1 MSDSRDVAGLSRQ
14 DRAELERRLLA
25 RKKPAAPA
33 PVVPRRSPDAVVPLS
48 FAQQRLWFLQ
58 QLEPDSPAYRLA
70 FAVRLGGVLSV
81 EALTQA
87 LSEIVRR
94 HETLRTVFV
103 TVEHQPAQRVQPATP
118 ISLDVIDLGGRPG
131 PTRSRKRSGWPASWR
146 PAPSIW
152 SKARCFERPC
162 SALALVSTSS

>member
-25 RKKPAAPA
+25 RKKPATPAPA
-33 PVVPRRSPDAVVPLS
+33 VPRRSPDAAVPLS

-70 FAVRLGGVLSV
+70 FAVRLGGALSV

-87 LSEIVRR
+87 LSE
-94 HETLRTVFV
+94 HEHRTCRFGPAETRQDWKLR
-103 TVEHQPAQRVQPATP
+103 
-118 ISLDVIDLGGRPG
+118 GRN
-131 PTRSRKRSGWPASWR
+131 
-146 PAPSIW
+146 
-152 SKARCFERPC
+152 
-162 SALALVSTSS
+162 